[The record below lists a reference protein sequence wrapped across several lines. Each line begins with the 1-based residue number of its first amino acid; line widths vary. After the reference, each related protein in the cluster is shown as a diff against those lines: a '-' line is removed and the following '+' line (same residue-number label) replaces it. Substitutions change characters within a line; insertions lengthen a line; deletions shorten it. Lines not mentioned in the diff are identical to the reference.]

1 MNLIYILAIGAGT
14 GFLLGDQSP
23 RNIGL
28 TLILVSFALILCK
41 IADQLQKI
49 AENDK

>member
-1 MNLIYILAIGAGT
+1 MNLIYIIAIGAGT
-14 GFLLGDQSP
+14 GFLMGDQSP
-23 RNIGL
+23 KNIGL
-28 TLILVSFALILCK
+28 CL